1 MGLRRNRAANYLKR
15 LQIKAYL
22 AIKKVKYEVLPGING
37 HIIISCEKMNELEIT
52 YPRIILG
59 KGISINSGYY
69 KNLIGRGICTIFRT
83 IDNGRIVIGN
93 NVKMSNVAIVSMKE
107 IIIEDN
113 VLIGGGVTIWDTDF
127 HSLDFETRIYN
138 PYMDI
143 CSKEVRIKEGAFIGA
158 GVYILKGVSIGKES
172 IVAAGSVVKRSIP
185 DYEMWGGNPA
195 RCIKK
200 SLKAKPEN

>member
-1 MGLRRNRAANYLKR
+1 MYNKSASYYCGKNGKS
-15 LQIKAYL
+15 
-22 AIKKVKYEVLPGING
+22 AIIGDNVLIGAGVK
-37 HIIISCEKMNELEIT
+37 
-52 YPRIILG
+52 ILG
-59 KGISINSGYY
+59 GVN
-69 KNLIGRGICTIFRT
+69 
-83 IDNGRIVIGN
+83 IGN

-113 VLIGGGVTIWDTDF
+113 VMIGGGVTIWDTDF

-172 IVAAGSVVKRSIP
+172 IVAAGSVVTRSIP

-200 SLKAKPEN
+200 SLKAKPENWADIYE